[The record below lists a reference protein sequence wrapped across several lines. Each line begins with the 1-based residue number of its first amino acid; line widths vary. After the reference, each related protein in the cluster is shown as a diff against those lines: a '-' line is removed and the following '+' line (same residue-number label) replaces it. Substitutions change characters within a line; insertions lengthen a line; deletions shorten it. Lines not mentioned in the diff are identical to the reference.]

1 MGPASGDRFVAT
13 PFLLHGAQDSAETQ
27 AFGWRLAP
35 LDGEG
40 DAPDL
45 DMSLKAVRRTDV
57 TGETEHGVGVE
68 GRSTRETLN
77 KSKDGLVRTGH

>member
-1 MGPASGDRFVAT
+1 LGPASGDRFVAT

-45 DMSLKAVRRTDV
+45 DMSLKAVRCTGV

-68 GRSTRETLN
+68 GQDTSSLLK
-77 KSKDGLVRTGH
+77 KSC